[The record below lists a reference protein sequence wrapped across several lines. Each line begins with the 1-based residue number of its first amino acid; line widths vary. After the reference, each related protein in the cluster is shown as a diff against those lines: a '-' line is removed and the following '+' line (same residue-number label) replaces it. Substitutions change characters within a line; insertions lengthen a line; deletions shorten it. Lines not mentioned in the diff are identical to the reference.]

1 VFALIAFALCGCGGN
16 GNSVDNET
24 TAEPGKVE
32 KITTA
37 QLVEKMN
44 QKEDFALVFTQTTC
58 GHCQAFLSIMDV
70 YMKDHNVLLYDMV
83 LDEEPDVDAALAQ
96 LKTVF
101 PDFTATPDVYCV
113 EKGEIKSRF
122 WEEYDSLDES
132 TFHDWVKK
140 YGLMKQSE
148 Q

>member
-1 VFALIAFALCGCGGN
+1 MKLRRYLCVFVFIAFALCGCGGN
-16 GNSVDNET
+16 ENNVKNET

-58 GHCQAFLSIMDV
+58 GHCQVFLSLLDD

-83 LDEEPDVDAALAQ
+83 LDEEPDVDAALEQ

-101 PDFTATPDVYCV
+101 PDFTATPDVYYV
-113 EKGEIKSRF
+113 EKGVIKSRF
-122 WEEYDSLDES
+122 LGEYES
-132 TFHDWVKK
+132 VGVCNLPDWVYK
-140 YGLMKQSE
+140 
-148 Q
+148 